1 MNNRCALTFTL
12 TVIAMM
18 GGCAHN
24 VIQSDHTEAC
34 EKTTTATDSPP
45 CAHGIPVGFVYSLP
59 KGQVLLAAFRKA
71 ITAADVAKAQADF
84 ASAKQAVAEATAKLE
99 AAQKTQDKNKG
110 PTESDSQKTE
120 DQAAVDAAKATLT
133 AAQASATSAQLK
145 LTDAQSGAPKTAE
158 DIKAANDAVTAEEQK
173 VSDTQKALDKIPKSG
188 HEGEIKTAQAALD
201 AEKLA
206 LEGAKAHAADVL
218 ATKDGKFVETFTL
231 TPQAIVPDGNQ
242 RFVANLDHLTSRD
255 DTLKFS
261 VVNGLL
267 TTTSSQS
274 TDQTAS
280 IISSLA
286 SAAIGIVTFVG
297 AGIPVVPPQGRPI
310 VKDKPESC
318 EYVFTK
324 AFDPTNSKE
333 VEDINTALSAAQVQA
348 HIVLRTGFPT
358 PDPAAPSH
366 HITSYLKKVKQ
377 INDDKMPIDGLVYR
391 TPAGTQV
398 EALPLLGSTTAAHC
412 PLQTMPQGQSL
423 QVFVPDT
430 NAEFIVPA
438 KAGALTASNFQF
450 AFSSGMLTD
459 YSVTRPSE
467 LAAGASIPVDIVN
480 KIMTIPTSILKL
492 RLDYSTAETNLATQK
507 AALITAQ
514 SGETLAL
521 VNAKLALGTA
531 ETNLNTAELN
541 DPTARYKALAALV
554 QAKQALADAIAAA
567 AQANAAATQP
577 ASK

>member
-1 MNNRCALTFTL
+1 L
-12 TVIAMM
+12 
-18 GGCAHN
+18 
-24 VIQSDHTEAC
+24 
-34 EKTTTATDSPP
+34 
-45 CAHGIPVGFVYSLP
+45 
-59 KGQVLLAAFRKA
+59 
-71 ITAADVAKAQADF
+71 
-84 ASAKQAVAEATAKLE
+84 
-99 AAQKTQDKNKG
+99 
-110 PTESDSQKTE
+110 
-120 DQAAVDAAKATLT
+120 
-133 AAQASATSAQLK
+133 
-145 LTDAQSGAPKTAE
+145 
-158 DIKAANDAVTAEEQK
+158 
-173 VSDTQKALDKIPKSG
+173 
-188 HEGEIKTAQAALD
+188 
-201 AEKLA
+201 
-206 LEGAKAHAADVL
+206 
-218 ATKDGKFVETFTL
+218 
-231 TPQAIVPDGNQ
+231 AIVPDDTR
-242 RFVANLDHLTSRD
+242 RFVANLDHVTSRD

-297 AGIPVVPPQGRPI
+297 AGVPVVPPDDKAKPA
-310 VKDKPESC
+310 VKDNPDSC

-324 AFDPTNSKE
+324 AFDPTNTTE
-333 VEDINTALSAAQVQA
+333 VQDINTALNATQIQA
-348 HIVLRTGFPT
+348 HIILRTGYSERKP
-358 PDPAAPSH
+358 PQL
-366 HITSYLKKVKQ
+366 HISSYKKTSAQ
-377 INDDKMPIDGLVYR
+377 SADDKEPIEGLVYR
-391 TPAGTQV
+391 SAAGTQV
-398 EALPLLGSTTAAHC
+398 EALPILGSTTAAHC
-412 PLQTMPQGQSL
+412 PLQAMPQGQSL

-430 NAEFIVPA
+430 NADFIVPA

-492 RLDYSTAETNLATQK
+492 RLDYSTAETSLASQK

-514 SGETLAL
+514 SGVTLAL
-521 VNAKLALGTA
+521 INAKINLETA

-541 DPTARYKALAALV
+541 DPTARYKALTALV

-567 AQANAAATQP
+567 AQASAAATQP